1 MKKSEKK
8 RKKIFD
14 LGFVTS
20 KPNLISIIILP
31 LCLIIEIILIFNT
44 QQFQEKDVLKNLD
57 ALFFVFAWFSLLTT
71 PLVEWLR
78 NIYVLIGWFGICII
92 WFYYKVEQDML
103 TAFLPLGVLVYS
115 QISRLIF
122 RRIMGY
128 HPIHLIF
135 NQYASHRYSA
145 INKRKST
152 KIDYR
157 YSMIYSFTGLVLTIL
172 IGIINIKK

>member
-1 MKKSEKK
+1 MKKSE
-8 RKKIFD
+8 KKIFD
-14 LGFVTS
+14 LGFVMS
-20 KPNLISIIILP
+20 KPNLISVIILS
-31 LCLIIEIILIFNT
+31 LCLFIELMLIFIK
-44 QQFQEKDVLKNLD
+44 QPFQEKYALKNLD

-78 NIYVLIGWFGICII
+78 NIYVLIGWFCICII

-103 TAFLPLGVLVYS
+103 ATFLPLGVLVYS

-157 YSMIYSFTGLVLTIL
+157 YSMIYSVMGLVLTIL

>member
-1 MKKSEKK
+1 MKKSEN
-8 RKKIFD
+8 KIFD
-14 LGFVTS
+14 LGFVMS
-20 KPNLISIIILP
+20 KPNLISVIVLS
-31 LCLIIEIILIFNT
+31 LCLFIEFMLIFKK

-78 NIYVLIGWFGICII
+78 NIYVLTGWFGICII
-92 WFYYKVEQDML
+92 WFYYKVELDML

-157 YSMIYSFTGLVLTIL
+157 YSMIYSITGLVLTIL
-172 IGIINIKK
+172 IGMINIKK

>member
-1 MKKSEKK
+1 M
-8 RKKIFD
+8 I
-14 LGFVTS
+14 S
-20 KPNLISIIILP
+20 KPNLISVIILS
-31 LCLIIEIILIFNT
+31 LCLLIELILIFKK
-44 QQFQEKDVLKNLD
+44 QQFQEKYTLKNLE
-57 ALFFVFAWFSLLTT
+57 ALFFVFAWFTLLTT

-92 WFYYKVEQDML
+92 WFFYKVENDLL
-103 TAFLPLGVLVYS
+103 TAFLPLSVLVYS
-115 QISRLIF
+115 QICRLIF

-157 YSMIYSFTGLVLTIL
+157 YSMIYSVTGLVLTIL
-172 IGIINIKK
+172 IVIIIIEK